1 MTRVFVPRDSAAL
14 AVGAEGVVRVLRA
27 TAQTRGIDVEI
38 VRTGSRGL
46 HWLEPLVE
54 VETTSGRVGYGP
66 VRASDVP
73 ALIEAG
79 VLEGKPHVLCVVFV
93 DQHPGLSV

>member
-38 VRTGSRGL
+38 ARTGSRGL

-54 VETTSGRVGYGP
+54 VETAGGRVGSGRVP
-66 VRASDVP
+66 KSCSVLSF
-73 ALIEAG
+73 G
-79 VLEGKPHVLCVVFV
+79 VAVNAT
-93 DQHPGLSV
+93 